1 MDESQ
6 IIEIWTVFKEYID
19 KKNVETAAE
28 RYVDLLADYGIED
41 HVLTAALGSDSALD
55 VAIHYYLDIDKDEV
69 EEDYD
74 WE

>member
-6 IIEIWTVFKEYID
+6 IVEIWTVFKEYVD
-19 KKNVETAAE
+19 KKNLDTAAE
-28 RYVDLLADYGIED
+28 RYVDLLADYGVED
-41 HVLTAALGSDSALD
+41 HVLTAALGSDAVLD
-55 VAIHYYLDIDKDEV
+55 SAIHYYLEIDGDV

>member
-6 IIEIWTVFKEYID
+6 IVEIWTVFKEYID

-28 RYVDLLADYGIED
+28 RYVDLLADYGVED
-41 HVLTAALGSDSALD
+41 HVLTSVLGSDAALD
-55 VAIHYYLDIDKDEV
+55 VAIHYYLDIDNDEV
-69 EEDYD
+69 DEDYD